1 MSDNGLMME
10 YFEWNLPDDGSLW
23 KAVADDAAK
32 LKTAGV
38 TAVWLP
44 PAYKGAAGSEDT
56 GYSVYDLYDLGEF
69 KQKGTVRTKYGTKKE
84 YLDAIKALQAK
95 GINVYADIVL
105 NHKMGADAVEE
116 VEAAEFNNLNRYQMI
131 GDTRTIGAWTKF
143 TFPGRKGKYS
153 KFTWNWKHFDGI
165 DWDIEGNTDKNSS
178 INYFTYKELDIM
190 GKFSQLL
197 KKEGYIVSM
206 APAESYLDPTTDEFS
221 LSLLHNYLEWEKEV
235 PEFNYHGRNVY
246 AYLLAK
252 YSIDTFDFISVQLYE
267 GYTHTLYKYQK
278 EKKDFGVILYD
289 LINSYNEGYIVDF
302 SKDEKSGL
310 GKEIIKIPKEKIVIG
325 LANGWAEER
334 FLFVDEK
341 NIVDAWNFLKEKNKD
356 VRGIMFWDIAD
367 EGIIPKNENTC
378 DKKPFYMS
386 KILNKLL

>member
-1 MSDNGLMME
+1 MNQTKIPKLPEKLKIGYANWGECDEKIFESVQNGLNVIIWFSIDMSSNSEKTKPKFTRGPNYVEVAKMVKRFKDNNYSVINLISIGGWNSPHVNVQFTAEE
-10 YFEWNLPDDGSLW
+10 YFQEW
-23 KAVADDAAK
+23 K
-32 LKTAGV
+32 
-38 TAVWLP
+38 
-44 PAYKGAAGSEDT
+44 
-56 GYSVYDLYDLGEF
+56 
-69 KQKGTVRTKYGTKKE
+69 
-84 YLDAIKALQAK
+84 
-95 GINVYADIVL
+95 
-105 NHKMGADAVEE
+105 
-116 VEAAEFNNLNRYQMI
+116 EFNKRISNDQYDFY
-131 GDTRTIGAWTKF
+131 G
-143 TFPGRKGKYS
+143 
-153 KFTWNWKHFDGI
+153 FDGI

-341 NIVDAWNFLKEKNKD
+341 NIVDAWNFLKEKK
-356 VRGIMFWDIAD
+356 
-367 EGIIPKNENTC
+367 
-378 DKKPFYMS
+378 
-386 KILNKLL
+386 

>member
-1 MSDNGLMME
+1 MFEKIEYRLIIILYIFLLLGKEMNQTKIPKLPEKLKIGYANWGECDEKIFESVQNGLNVIIWFSIDMSSNSEKTKPKFTRGPNYVEVAKMVKRFKDNNYSVINLISIGGWNSPHVNVQFTAEE
-10 YFEWNLPDDGSLW
+10 YFQEW
-23 KAVADDAAK
+23 K
-32 LKTAGV
+32 
-38 TAVWLP
+38 
-44 PAYKGAAGSEDT
+44 
-56 GYSVYDLYDLGEF
+56 
-69 KQKGTVRTKYGTKKE
+69 
-84 YLDAIKALQAK
+84 
-95 GINVYADIVL
+95 
-105 NHKMGADAVEE
+105 
-116 VEAAEFNNLNRYQMI
+116 EFNKRISNDQYDFY
-131 GDTRTIGAWTKF
+131 G
-143 TFPGRKGKYS
+143 
-153 KFTWNWKHFDGI
+153 FDGI

-267 GYTHTLYKYQK
+267 GYTHTLYKYKK

-378 DKKPFYMS
+378 DKKTFYMS